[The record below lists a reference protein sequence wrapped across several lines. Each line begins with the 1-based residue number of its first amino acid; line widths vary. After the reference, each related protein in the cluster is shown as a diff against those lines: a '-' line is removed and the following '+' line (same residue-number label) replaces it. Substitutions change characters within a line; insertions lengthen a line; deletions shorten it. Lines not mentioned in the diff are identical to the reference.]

1 MSGTSEATDES
12 LLVEQLTASQSRLY
26 AYIYSLTHDAN
37 AAWDLLQETNRTLWA
52 RAEHFDS
59 RLAFLPW
66 ALKHAY
72 NQVRSW
78 RKRQQR
84 EKLVFRDEAT
94 LLEVEQAMSQRLLA
108 QVDERSVAL
117 EHCVERLSE
126 KQRQLVHRFYHDGK
140 SLTEI
145 AESQATRV
153 NTLSV
158 TLHRIRATLAE
169 CIKLRLE

>member
-1 MSGTSEATDES
+1 MSGTSETMDES
-12 LLVEQLTASQSRLY
+12 LVVEELTASQSRLY
-26 AYIYSLTHDAN
+26 AYIFSLTQDAN
-37 AAWDLLQETNRTLWA
+37 AAWDLLQETNRVLWS
-52 RAEHFDS
+52 RAQHYDA
-59 RLAFLPW
+59 RLAFMPW

-78 RKRQQR
+78 RKQQQR

-94 LLEVEQAMSQRLLA
+94 LVEVERAMSLRLIS
-108 QVDERSVAL
+108 QDDERSIAL

-126 KQRQLVHRFYHDGK
+126 NQRQLVHRFYHDGT

-145 AESQATRV
+145 AESQSTRA

-158 TLHRIRATLAE
+158 MLHRIRSTLAE